1 MIDGDNVHNE
11 PLKKSLHSKNDN
23 DDNHRWS
30 SSGRD
35 GACGPAALSPVTRC
49 NSDDRDDENNHD
61 DHDNHDNHD
70 GYDFTR

>member
-1 MIDGDNVHNE
+1 MILDNMIMM
-11 PLKKSLHSKNDN
+11 
-23 DDNHRWS
+23 NHRWS
-30 SSGRD
+30 SSGQD